1 VEILVQQ
8 DNRGLLVVKKTL
20 YRLAICLLLLPFS
33 SILPT
38 GAQAAASTQL
48 EGSPDQ
54 VLSDPVG
61 ELTFGPSP
69 RSTPDGFES
78 ISSAIDPQPYSTYLP
93 LVLKGP
99 DETVPPVQSDWQ
111 PAFPIRAAFYYPW
124 FAEAWEQNGI
134 FPYTNFTPSLGY
146 YSSADQNIIK
156 QHIAMMQYGHIDAA
170 IASWWGQGHHTDT
183 KVAGLLSASAGT
195 KFRWSLY
202 YENESIADPSVS
214 QIRSDL
220 TYIRDQYGNNPNF
233 LRVNGKFVVFVYA
246 APNDLCGMADR
257 WQQANTVGAFIV
269 LKVFSGFKT
278 CSSQPD
284 DWHQYCPAV
293 PADQQGQIS
302 YVISPGF
309 WLKGSTVRLDRD
321 ITRWNQNVRDM
332 VTSGARWQLIATF
345 SEWGEG
351 TAIEPALEWAS
362 ASGYGQYL
370 DALHFNGQP
379 PTP

>member
-1 VEILVQQ
+1 M
-8 DNRGLLVVKKTL
+8 VKKTL
-20 YRLAICLLLLPFS
+20 FRLAICLLLLPFS

-38 GAQAAASTQL
+38 AAQAATSTQL
-48 EGSPDQ
+48 KY
-54 VLSDPVG
+54 
-61 ELTFGPSP
+61 
-69 RSTPDGFES
+69 STPSTVES
-78 ISSAIDPQPYSTYLP
+78 IHAATAPLTHSVYIP
-93 LVLKGP
+93 LVLKGT
-99 DETVPPVQSDWQ
+99 DETVPPVPGDWQ

-124 FAEAWEQNGI
+124 FSEAWEQYGI

-146 YSSADQNIIK
+146 YSSYDQNTIK

-170 IASWWGQGHHTDT
+170 IASWWGQGDHTNV
-183 KVAGLLSASAGT
+183 KVAGLLSASTGT

-202 YENESIADPSVS
+202 YENESIGDPSVS

-220 TYIRDQYGNNPNF
+220 TYIRDNYGNHPNF

-257 WQQANTVGAFIV
+257 WKQANTVGAFIV
-269 LKVFSGFKT
+269 LKVFPGFKT

-309 WLKGSTVRLDRD
+309 WLKGDTVRLGRD
-321 ITRWNQNVRDM
+321 IARWNQNVRDM
-332 VTSGARWQLIATF
+332 VASGARWQLIATF

-351 TAIEPALEWAS
+351 TAIEPALEWTS

-370 DALHFNGQP
+370 DALHFNGQL